1 MSDFIALGIFT
12 TWSVCYHIFVMYILV
27 HLGSKHIALYRKF
40 FRRLDFNWGEMKN
53 VPEVCSVCRVIS
65 SLAAGMV
72 GCEIMALIAAESAFL
87 VQS

>member
-1 MSDFIALGIFT
+1 
-12 TWSVCYHIFVMYILV
+12 MYILV
-27 HLGSKHIALYRKF
+27 HLGSKHIALYSKF

-53 VPEVCSVCRVIS
+53 VAEVCSVCHVIS

-72 GCEIMALIAAESAFL
+72 GCEIMVLIAAESAFL

>member
-1 MSDFIALGIFT
+1 
-12 TWSVCYHIFVMYILV
+12 
-27 HLGSKHIALYRKF
+27 
-40 FRRLDFNWGEMKN
+40 MKN
-53 VPEVCSVCRVIS
+53 VPEVCSVCLVIS